1 MPTFDYKVRNM
12 RGNTI
17 TGVMDAKDRRSVID
31 KLRVQKLVI
40 LSVDEKKA
48 SAFAGM
54 FSLMRGGGK
63 RKRKVAIKHIVTFS
77 RQLSTLVNAGVPIV
91 QGLVILNEQIENKAM
106 GQVVSEIRNDVE
118 SGLSIA
124 EALGRHPEAFTEL
137 YVSMVRSGEAGG
149 VLDVILDR
157 LSGYLETSQ
166 KLRGKVKGAMVYPAV
181 ISLVAIGVTTFLL
194 TVVIPAFKTAFS
206 SFGAKLPLPT
216 QILISLSEFLR
227 AYFLVGIAGIIV
239 IGILF
244 SRFLR
249 TEIGRKKYDTILLK
263 LPMFGSLIRKVAVA
277 KFTRTLGTLVKS
289 GVPILEALDTT
300 AKTSGNKIIEE
311 AIMRAR
317 TSIKEGERISGP
329 LKASNVFPP
338 MVIQMIT
345 VGEETGALD
354 TMLNKVADFYDQ
366 EVEVAIGGLTSMIE
380 PVIIVIMGVAIG
392 AIVIAMFLPMF
403 ELGNVVSQGG

>member
-1 MPTFDYKVRNM
+1 MSTFAYKVRNM
-12 RGNTI
+12 RGNVL
-17 TGVMDAKDRRSVID
+17 TGIMDGKDRKTVID
-31 KLRVQKLVI
+31 KLRAQKLVI

-54 FSLMRGGGK
+54 FNLMRGGGK
-63 RKRKVAIKHIVTFS
+63 RKRKVGIKHIVTFS

-106 GQVVSEIRNDVE
+106 GQVVCDVRTDVE

-124 EALGRHPEAFTEL
+124 EALSRHPQAFTEL

-149 VLDVILDR
+149 VLDIILDR

-166 KLRGKVKGAMVYPAV
+166 KLKGKVKGAMVYPAV
-181 ISLVAIGVTTFLL
+181 VSFVAIGVTIFLL
-194 TVVIPAFKTAFS
+194 TVVIPAFKTAFA
-206 SFGAKLPLPT
+206 SFGAQLPLPT
-216 QILISLSEFLR
+216 QILISLSEFAR
-227 AYFLVGIAGIIV
+227 AYFLVGVVGLTV
-239 IGILF
+239 VGILF
-244 SRFLR
+244 TRFLK
-249 TEIGRKKYDTILLK
+249 TEVGRKRFDIILLK
-263 LPMFGSLIRKVAVA
+263 LPMFGSLFRKVAVA

-300 AKTSGNKIIEE
+300 AKTAGNKIIEE
-311 AIMRAR
+311 AIMQAR

-329 LKASNVFPP
+329 LKSSGVFPP

-354 TMLNKVADFYDQ
+354 TMLTKIADFYDQ
-366 EVEVAIGGLTSMIE
+366 EVDVAIGGLTSMIE
-380 PVIIVIMGVAIG
+380 PVIIVVMGVVIG
-392 AIVIAMFLPMF
+392 AIVIAMFMPMF
-403 ELGNVVSQGG
+403 ELGNVVSRGG